1 MLAYGLCAQAVGT
14 LAALP
19 LRRSLPALAV
29 AVAVAVA
36 LALAVAVAVI
46 MMIVLNRYV
55 ERYREDF
62 RPTAGNG
69 KASAGPWQTGSD
81 GCHPPS
87 LAAYRLRTPPEAHAP
102 GSGPGRVVHG
112 CGRPGAVLRYPER
125 HVAVT
130 IGSDG
135 LATLTE

>member
-1 MLAYGLCAQAVGT
+1 VFAARGPAVVAYGLCALAVGT
-14 LAALP
+14 LAALL

-29 AVAVAVA
+29 AVTV
-36 LALAVAVAVI
+36 
-46 MMIVLNRYV
+46 MIVLNRYV

-62 RPTAGNG
+62 RPTA
-69 KASAGPWQTGSD
+69 A
-81 GCHPPS
+81 PPRPS
-87 LAAYRLRTPPEAHAP
+87 PPYRLKNAPEAHAP
-102 GSGPGRVVHG
+102 GSGAGRAVQG